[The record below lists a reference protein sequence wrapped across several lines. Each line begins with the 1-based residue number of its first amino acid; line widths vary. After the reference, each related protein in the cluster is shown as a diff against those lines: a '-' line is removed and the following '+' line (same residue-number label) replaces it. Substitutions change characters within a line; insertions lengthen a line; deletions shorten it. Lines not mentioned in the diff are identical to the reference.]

1 MELHMWNV
9 EAGMV
14 WNAFAHIAELHGGM
28 LRNDCLEHASAL
40 QDTPSWNNTCVF
52 CLASKNI
59 QNMLAH
65 WPLQENPS

>member
-28 LRNDCLEHASAL
+28 LRNDCLEHANAL
-40 QDTPSWNNTCVF
+40 IAGHSFLEQHMCVLPS
-52 CLASKNI
+52 
-59 QNMLAH
+59 
-65 WPLQENPS
+65 